1 MTKHLPVGRHLIGL
15 RDGSLACNGS
25 HNEVVEVKGFQSCQ
39 L

>member
-1 MTKHLPVGRHLIGL
+1 MTKNLPVGRHLIGL
-15 RDGSLACNGS
+15 RDGSLAYNRS

>member
-1 MTKHLPVGRHLIGL
+1 MTKHLPVDRHLIEL

-25 HNEVVEVKGFQSCQ
+25 HNEVVEVMGFQSCQ